1 MRQPK
6 SERLHILA
14 IGDLSCYG
22 NVALS
27 VMMPMLA
34 HLKCEVSVLPTAL
47 VSNPWECGPF
57 ALQETTAFMKDAIA
71 HWRALGIR
79 FDAAYVGFVA
89 SEAQGEFLR
98 QYCEN
103 LRAAGTRICLDP
115 ILGDDGK
122 PYASVTERTVA
133 AMRRLCGAADLIVPN
148 VTEASLLTGQPVRSA
163 YTPEETKALM
173 AGLHALGVPSAV
185 ITGIP
190 TADRSKRCTA
200 ISERAETPCR
210 CLPYREIPVS
220 FPGTGDLFAAV
231 TLCRYLETGD
241 LPASVRAAMRRVER
255 ALRRAG
261 TGAPERYR
269 RTGIPTEALL
279 ERNDHEKAKNQNHPD

>member
-57 ALQETTAFMKDAIA
+57 ALQETTAFMKDAVA

-98 QYCEN
+98 QYCES

-190 TADRSKRCTA
+190 TADRS
-200 ISERAETPCR
+200 P
-210 CLPYREIPVS
+210 
-220 FPGTGDLFAAV
+220 
-231 TLCRYLETGD
+231 
-241 LPASVRAAMRRVER
+241 
-255 ALRRAG
+255 
-261 TGAPERYR
+261 R
-269 RTGIPTEALL
+269 RTGPAPHGHRGAGALPA
-279 ERNDHEKAKNQNHPD
+279 HGHPDRSPAGAKRP